1 MAYISQYQYYENGGN
16 QPINENWGSYQY
28 VSLYDIV
35 NNFLLMYSGNHS
47 LVNNEERFKVLFHAK
62 RAIQE
67 LNYDAFKELKVL
79 ELSVDDTL
87 RYILP
92 SDFVNW
98 VRVNLYKDGY
108 LRPLTENIQILS
120 SLAYLQDQTGKILFD
135 QDGNALSPEFSEID
149 VQRLAGT
156 KKSIYL
162 NPQSRYNG
170 QYGWNVNGVWYFD
183 YSLGERYGLNTET
196 ANFNPTF
203 SIDKK
208 AGVIYFNSDM
218 YNQSVILEYI
228 SDGMENGDDSK
239 VSVNKL
245 FEKFIYAYIT
255 YEILN
260 SKLGVQEYIVNRAR
274 KEKTA
279 LLRNA
284 KIRMSNIHPGRLLMN
299 LRGMDKWLK

>member
-1 MAYISQYQYYENGGN
+1 M
-16 QPINENWGSYQY
+16 
-28 VSLYDIV
+28 
-35 NNFLLMYSGNHS
+35 LMYAGNHS
-47 LVNNEERFKVLFHAK
+47 LVNNEERFKILFHAK
-62 RAIQE
+62 RAVQE
-67 LNYDAFKELKVL
+67 LNYDAFKQIKVL
-79 ELSVDDTL
+79 ELTVDDTL

-92 SDFVNW
+92 SDYVNW

-135 QDGNALSPEFSEID
+135 QFGNALSPQFSEID
-149 VQRLAGT
+149 TQRLAGT

-162 NPQSRYNG
+162 NPQSQYNG
-170 QYGWNVNGVWYFD
+170 QQGWNVDGVWYFE
-183 YSLGERYGLNTET
+183 YGLGERYGLNTET

-203 SIDKK
+203 AIDTRS
-208 AGVIYFNSDM
+208 GVINFNADM
-218 YNQSVILEYI
+218 YGQSVILEYI
-228 SDGMENGDDSK
+228 SDGMENGNDAL

-245 FEKFIYAYIT
+245 FEKYIYAYVQ

-260 SKLGVQEYIVNRAR
+260 SKLGVQEYIVARAR
-274 KEKTA
+274 KEKAA